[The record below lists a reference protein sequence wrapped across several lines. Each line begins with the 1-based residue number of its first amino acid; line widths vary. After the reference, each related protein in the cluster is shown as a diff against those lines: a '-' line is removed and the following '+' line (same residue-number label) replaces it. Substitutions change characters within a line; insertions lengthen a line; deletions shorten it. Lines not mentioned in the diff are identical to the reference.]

1 MIKHEKSIRY
11 KFLACLLAV
20 TLVFGLSALP
30 AFAVPDASSGEQ
42 PSAQSEKAAGEEKTL
57 IENPTKEKPAIE
69 KTASENTPKAPSDN
83 SWTAGMT
90 GDGATED
97 GSAKESG
104 SSSPLETFGAV
115 LQAEGELAFENT
127 TGIGVQSDYD
137 SDLDRSYNTYD
148 KYTAKVKKRD
158 FGSYSPST
166 WDDGKL
172 TINKAFSPAPT
183 IATTETDGKIDTP
196 SIAVQFK
203 LVGEQMDYRDRFVY
217 KNESKGYCLMLTKE
231 GSIEDWNGHT
241 MYLDANRGL
250 LALDEEGNYWD
261 TDNKGGESR
270 GCIYKKDGKLVS
282 VNGGGYVY
290 CDLYAEE
297 DDAFKY
303 YYFNDD
309 DEAVYID
316 ADGVLSGSINDWRV
330 LFTYTDPTSFTAGT
344 VANLG
349 LEPITWTIPVS
360 VEVGADVATRTIDGL
375 PIPARYTIS
384 EVVYP
389 GCGYSEGRP
398 DLSTTFELDD
408 FYGSDNAYTITF
420 TNTGTDDG
428 VPSSGITN
436 AYKYDSVA
444 GEFKGKMLEHNDY
457 NSSSSN

>member
-1 MIKHEKSIRY
+1 MIKYEKSIRY

-20 TLVFGLSALP
+20 TLVFGLSVLP

-42 PSAQSEKAAGEEKTL
+42 PSAQSEKETTEDAVVVEH
-57 IENPTKEKPAIE
+57 PTQQKPVVEKP
-69 KTASENTPKAPSDN
+69 ASENTPKAPSDN
-83 SWTAGMT
+83 SWTAGTT
-90 GDGATED
+90 GTEVAENGTAEGA
-97 GSAKESG
+97 G
-104 SSSPLETFGAV
+104 SSNPLETFGAV
-115 LQAEGELAFENT
+115 LQAEGELAVENAA
-127 TGIGVQSDYD
+127 GIKAQSYD
-137 SDLDRSYNTYD
+137 EGDFDRSYNTYD
-148 KYTAKVKKRD
+148 KYKAKVKERD
-158 FGSYSPST
+158 FGSYSPSISNG
-166 WDDGKL
+166 GKL
-172 TINKAFSPAPT
+172 TITKAFSPAPT

-217 KNESKGYCLMLTKE
+217 QNKTKGYCLMVTKKE
-231 GSIEDWNGHT
+231 SVEDWNGHK
-241 MYLDANRGL
+241 MYLDANGGL

-290 CDLYAEE
+290 CDLYAE
-297 DDAFKY
+297 DDDFKY

-309 DEAVYID
+309 NEAVYID

-330 LFTYTDPTSFTAGT
+330 LFTYTDPTSFSVGT

-398 DLSTTFELDD
+398 DISATFEFDH
-408 FYGSDNAYTITF
+408 FYTFDNVYTITF
-420 TNTGTDDG
+420 TNTGTEDG

-444 GEFKGKMLEHNDY
+444 GEFKGKMLENNDY

>member
-42 PSAQSEKAAGEEKTL
+42 PSAQSEKETTEDAVVVEH
-57 IENPTKEKPAIE
+57 PTQQKPVVEKP
-69 KTASENTPKAPSDN
+69 ASENTPKAPSDN
-83 SWTAGMT
+83 SWTAGTM
-90 GDGATED
+90 GTEVAEN
-97 GSAKESG
+97 GTAEGSG
-104 SSSPLETFGAV
+104 SSNPLETFGAV
-115 LQAEGELAFENT
+115 LQAEGELAVENAA
-127 TGIGVQSDYD
+127 GIKAQSYD
-137 SDLDRSYNTYD
+137 EGDLDSPYNTYD
-148 KYTAKVKKRD
+148 EYTAKVKKRD

-166 WDDGKL
+166 WDGGKL

-183 IATTETDGKIDTP
+183 IATTETDGKINTP
-196 SIAVQFK
+196 NISVQFK

-217 KNESKGYCLMLTKE
+217 KNESKNYCLMLTKD
-231 GSIEDWNGHT
+231 GSVEDWNGNT
-241 MYLDANRGL
+241 MYLDAKGDL
-250 LALDEEGNYWD
+250 LSLDEEGNYWD
-261 TDNKGGESR
+261 TDNQGGESR

-290 CDLYAEE
+290 CDLHVDE
-297 DDAFKY
+297 DDDFKY

-309 DEAVYID
+309 DEPIYID
-316 ADGVLSGSINDWRV
+316 ADGVLSGSVNGWRV
-330 LFTYTDPTSFTAGT
+330 LLTYTDPTSFTVGT

-360 VEVGADVATRTIDGL
+360 VEVGADVATRTIDDL

-398 DLSTTFELDD
+398 DLSATFEFDD
-408 FYGSDNAYTITF
+408 FYDFDNVYEITF
-420 TNTGTDDG
+420 TNTSTEDG

-444 GEFKGKMLEHNDY
+444 GELKGKTLENNGY
-457 NSSSSN
+457 NASSSN

>member
-42 PSAQSEKAAGEEKTL
+42 PSAQSEKETTEDAVVVEH
-57 IENPTKEKPAIE
+57 PTQQKPVIEKP
-69 KTASENTPKAPSDN
+69 ASENTPKAPSNN
-83 SWTAGMT
+83 SWTAGTT
-90 GDGATED
+90 GTEVAEN
-97 GSAKESG
+97 GTAEGSG
-104 SSSPLETFGAV
+104 SSNPLETFGAV
-115 LQAEGELAFENT
+115 LQAEGELAVENAA
-127 TGIGVQSDYD
+127 GIKAQSYD
-137 SDLDRSYNTYD
+137 EGDLDSPYNTYD
-148 KYTAKVKKRD
+148 EYTAKVKKRD

-172 TINKAFSPAPT
+172 TITKVFSPAPT
-183 IATTETDGKIDTP
+183 IATTETDGKINTP

-217 KNESKGYCLMLTKE
+217 KNESKNYCLMLTKD
-231 GSIEDWNGHT
+231 GSVEDWNGHT
-241 MYLDANRGL
+241 MYLDANGGL
-250 LALDEEGNYWD
+250 LVLDEEGNYWD
-261 TDNKGGESR
+261 TDNKGGEFR

-290 CDLYAEE
+290 CDLYVDE
-297 DDAFKY
+297 DDDFKY

-309 DEAVYID
+309 NEAVYID

-330 LFTYTDPTSFTAGT
+330 LFTYTDPTSFTVGT
-344 VANLG
+344 VDNLG

-375 PIPARYTIS
+375 PTPARYTIS

-389 GCGYSEGRP
+389 GCGYNEGRP
-398 DLSTTFELDD
+398 DISATFEFDD
-408 FYGSDNAYTITF
+408 FFDSDNVYTITF
-420 TNTGTDDG
+420 TNMGTEDG

-444 GEFKGKMLEHNDY
+444 GELKGKTLENNGY
-457 NSSSSN
+457 NASSSN

>member
-30 AFAVPDASSGEQ
+30 AFAVPDASPGEQ
-42 PSAQSEKAAGEEKTL
+42 PSAQSEKETTEDAVVVEH
-57 IENPTKEKPAIE
+57 PTQQKPVVEKP
-69 KTASENTPKAPSDN
+69 ASENTPKAPSDN
-83 SWTAGMT
+83 SWTAGTT
-90 GDGATED
+90 GTEVAEN
-97 GSAKESG
+97 GTAEGSG
-104 SSSPLETFGAV
+104 SSNPLETFGAV
-115 LQAEGELAFENT
+115 LQAEGELAVENAA
-127 TGIGVQSDYD
+127 GIKAQSYD
-137 SDLDRSYNTYD
+137 EDDLDSPYNTYD
-148 KYTAKVKKRD
+148 EYTAKVKKRD

-166 WDDGKL
+166 WDGGKL
-172 TINKAFSPAPT
+172 TITKVFSPAPT
-183 IATTETDGKIDTP
+183 IATTETDGKINTP

-217 KNESKGYCLMLTKE
+217 KNESKGYCLMVTKK
-231 GSIEDWNGHT
+231 GSVEDWNGHT
-241 MYLDANRGL
+241 MYLDANGGL

-309 DEAVYID
+309 DEAIYID

-330 LFTYTDPTSFTAGT
+330 LFTYTDPTSFTVGT
-344 VANLG
+344 VDNLG

-398 DLSTTFELDD
+398 DLSATFELDD
-408 FYGSDNAYTITF
+408 FYDSDNVYKIAF

-436 AYKYDSVA
+436 AYDYNSVTK
-444 GEFKGKMLEHNDY
+444 EFEGKKLDNNDY
-457 NSSSSN
+457 NTSSPS